1 MDKNYFLAILTVV
14 AIAGAALIFAV
25 QQGGSV
31 PEEQIA
37 PPVPGY
43 IQSTRIYLVDSNISY
58 GTFKDSYGLYLLDK
72 YFYVKGDPCVVVRG
86 TIRNDRADD
95 CWIGITARVYDR
107 GGQSVGTVITKSA
120 KPWFQSVFV
129 ESNGTISFEIPVKY
143 GKKDITR
150 YEFALNWGPAASP
163 PP

>member
-1 MDKNYFLAILTVV
+1 MDKNYFLAILTIV

-31 PEEQIA
+31 PVEQIT

-43 IQSTRIYLVDSNISY
+43 IHSTQIYLVDSNLSY
-58 GTFKDSYGLYLLDK
+58 GTFKDSYVSYMLDK

-86 TIRNDRADD
+86 TIRNDGADD
-95 CWIGITARVYDR
+95 SWISITTRVYDKS
-107 GGQSVGTVITKSA
+107 GQSVGTVITKST

-129 ESNGTISFEIPVKY
+129 ESSGTASFEIPVKY
-143 GKKDITR
+143 GKNDITR
-150 YEFALNWGPAASP
+150 YEFALNWGPDANP